1 MMSESK
7 SAAAA
12 AAAPATTEAPS
23 LLDQILATAK
33 RGVEPTR
40 AEEAGSRT
48 KELVDALV
56 GQAVGKSVVFD
67 KNITRTIEAMV
78 TEIDNQISAQLN
90 EVMHDPKFL
99 RLEGSWRGLMH
110 LVSNTNTGPTLKVKV
125 LSASKTELANDFAR
139 ETEQTCLY
147 NAIHQ
152 DAYNIAGGEPFGA
165 LIGDYEWGP
174 GNEDVETLETI
185 AGIARRSFSPFLSA
199 ASPAMLELTGW
210 QHLGTTGGFS
220 TIAEGPAF
228 AKWRGFRQ
236 TEDASFVAL
245 ALPRVLAR
253 VPYGQ
258 ASAPVEG
265 FRYEEAAL
273 AADGTP
279 LALDHNHFCW
289 MNAAYAL
296 GARLTEAFA
305 EYGFCTRIRGLDS
318 GGRVSQLPMYTYKT
332 ADGDTATKCPTE
344 VNITDNIDYEL
355 GSLGFLPLVHY
366 KNTDQA
372 VFFGAQTVRRPQK
385 YDRDEANANAEISA
399 RLPYVMATSRFA
411 HNLKVMGRNMV
422 GSFMEAS
429 DCEFQLDKWIKGY
442 VNASADAKEELKAR
456 YPLREA
462 RVEVVEVPGK
472 PGVYNAVAWLR
483 PWLQMEELT
492 ASLRMVAQIPA
503 VKRS

>member
-1 MMSESK
+1 M
-7 SAAAA
+7 
-12 AAAPATTEAPS
+12 
-23 LLDQILATAK
+23 
-33 RGVEPTR
+33 
-40 AEEAGSRT
+40 
-48 KELVDALV
+48 
-56 GQAVGKSVVFD
+56 
-67 KNITRTIEAMV
+67 
-78 TEIDNQISAQLN
+78 
-90 EVMHDPKFL
+90 
-99 RLEGSWRGLMH
+99 
-110 LVSNTNTGPTLKVKV
+110 
-125 LSASKTELANDFAR
+125 
-139 ETEQTCLY
+139 
-147 NAIHQ
+147 
-152 DAYNIAGGEPFGA
+152 
-165 LIGDYEWGP
+165 
-174 GNEDVETLETI
+174 ETLETI
-185 AGIARRSFSPFLSA
+185 AGIAKRSFSPFLSA
-199 ASPAMLELTGW
+199 ASPAMLELKSW
-210 QHLGTTGGFS
+210 QNLGTTGGFS

-228 AKWRGFRQ
+228 TKWRGFRQ
-236 TEDASFVAL
+236 TEDASFVVL

-273 AADGTP
+273 ADDGTP
-279 LALDHNHFCW
+279 LALDHNNFCW

-318 GGRVSQLPMYTYKT
+318 GGRVSQLPMYNYKT
-332 ADGDTATKCPTE
+332 ADGDTVTKCPTE

-366 KNTDQA
+366 KNTDNA
-372 VFFGAQTVRRPQK
+372 VFFGAQTVRRPHK
-385 YDRDEANANAEISA
+385 YDRDEASANAEISA

-442 VNASADAKEELKAR
+442 VNASVDAKEELKAR

-503 VKRS
+503 VKRT